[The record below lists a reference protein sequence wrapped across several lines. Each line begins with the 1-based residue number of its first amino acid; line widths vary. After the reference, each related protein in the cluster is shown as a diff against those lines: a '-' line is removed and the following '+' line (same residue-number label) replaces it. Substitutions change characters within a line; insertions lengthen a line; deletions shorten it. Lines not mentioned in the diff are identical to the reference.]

1 MAKGGARPG
10 AGRPKGTFNKP
21 QLRDFISE
29 DEVHALVEQA
39 KAQAI
44 DKPELLKFIL
54 DHVFG
59 KARQNIGLDG
69 GEDGVPLSIEISE
82 QIAQKNGLHDPHTST
97 KSDS

>member
-10 AGRPKGTFNKP
+10 AGRPKGTYNKP
-21 QLRDFISE
+21 QLRDYISE
-29 DEVHALVEQA
+29 DEVNKLVEKAKEQA
-39 KAQAI
+39 A

-69 GEDGVPLSIEISE
+69 GEDGQPLSIEISE
-82 QIAQKNGLHDPHTST
+82 KIAQKNGLNSHESNQ
-97 KSDS
+97 